1 MPTTNRPLAAVVTPE
16 ETSGED
22 PGRDRHEALLRAAV
36 ELFAEKTY
44 GATAVPEIAAR
55 AHVGTGTVYR
65 HFPSKAA
72 LANTLYRRCKTA
84 IQDCLVAAADGGG
97 THEER
102 FLRLWQG
109 LVDLAVADPTAL
121 RFLELQHHDDYLDDE
136 SRRLGD
142 DVFASAEAFVREG
155 QQGGEI
161 GDGDARVLISLVFG
175 AFVGTFK
182 EACAGRFGLTE
193 SDIRNAGPRVWS
205 MIRG

>member
-1 MPTTNRPLAAVVTPE
+1 MSSMNSPLAAVTAAGE
-16 ETSGED
+16 E

-84 IQDCLVAAADGGG
+84 MHECLHAAVAAGG
-97 THEER
+97 THEQR

-109 LVDLAVADPTAL
+109 LVDLSVADPTAL
-121 RFLELQHHDDYLDDE
+121 RFLELQHHDDYLDEE
-136 SRRLGD
+136 SLRLGD
-142 DVFASAEAFVREG
+142 EVFAAAEGFVRDG
-155 QQGGEI
+155 QRDGAIGE
-161 GDGDARVLISLVFG
+161 GDARVLISLVFG
-175 AFVGTFK
+175 AFVGAFK

-193 SDIRNAGPRVWS
+193 GDIRDAGPRVWA